1 MVDPYESGVLDPEIH
16 EPLVRDLSRIAKR
29 ANVPKAVVWTPLAEV
44 LGPDEIGWTRTIPV
58 NSDSGCAGLVYIGD
72 RKPSVDYRMQL
83 IAGVCLRNFIDARY
97 TPLSHWVEAIK
108 KGDNDHGTVLLVPD
122 FLVTG
127 LKLPDWQVS
136 LVQGA
141 LIDRFSS
148 GLQTV
153 LFVEDMHY
161 VSEVY
166 GARVRKSLLSN
177 YHCV

>member
-1 MVDPYESGVLDPEIH
+1 MDAYDTGVLDPEIH
-16 EPLVRDLSRIAKR
+16 EPLVRDLSRIAKK
-29 ANVPKAVVWTPLAEV
+29 ANVPKAMVWTSLAGV
-44 LGPDEIGWTRTIPV
+44 LGEAEAGWTRTIPT
-58 NSDSGCAGLVYIGD
+58 NSENGCAGLVYSGD
-72 RKPSVDYRMQL
+72 RTPSVDYRMQL

-97 TPLSHWVEAIK
+97 TPLSYWIEAVK

-166 GARVRKSLLSN
+166 GARVRKHLMSN

>member
-1 MVDPYESGVLDPEIH
+1 MDAYESGVLDPDIH
-16 EPLVRDLSRIAKR
+16 EPLVRDISRIAKK
-29 ANVPKAVVWTPLAEV
+29 ANVPKAMVWTPMTAMSEPEV
-44 LGPDEIGWTRTIPV
+44 DWTRTIPT
-58 NSDSGCAGLVYIGD
+58 NPENTCAGMVYCGD
-72 RKPSVDYRMQL
+72 RNPSVDYRLQL

-97 TPLSHWVEAIK
+97 TPLSYWIESLK
-108 KGDNDHGTVLLVPD
+108 KNDPDQARVLLVPD

-127 LKLPDWQVS
+127 LKIPDWQIS

-153 LFVEDMHY
+153 LFVEDMDY
-161 VSEVY
+161 VPEVY
-166 GARVRKSLLSN
+166 GARVRKHLLSN